1 MSNKKVLKATFIVM
15 AITILSRF
23 LGFFRDILAGYHFG
37 TEKVYDVYVA
47 AVSIPESVFMIL
59 GLAISTTF
67 IPMLSEIKHK
77 KGKEEMFK
85 FSNNVVT
92 ILGVISIAVL
102 TLGMIYTEEVVRVF
116 VTNFPPEQMAETV
129 YLTRISLFNI
139 IFLCINACF
148 ASILQV
154 CEDFV
159 IPSILGLFFN
169 LPIIIYLILFNDV
182 SILGLTIANVIG
194 NIFRVL
200 VQIPSLYKQG
210 YVFKPRINFKD
221 ERLKRLVILI
231 IPVII
236 GAGANSLNMIVD
248 KNLASGLGTG
258 AIGALDYAQKLII
271 FANTAITTS
280 IVSVMYPL
288 MANRL
293 NSGDK
298 KGFLEYLSKSIVT
311 ISVFLIPI
319 MMAFILLGRD
329 LVTFIY
335 ERGNF
340 RETAVTIT
348 TLAFIGYAVQL
359 PFAGVRD
366 ILNSSL
372 FSMQKTKLTT
382 INGVIGVFV
391 NIALSIFL
399 SRRIGIMGIAI
410 STSISAIVTSVLLFN
425 TTRNLIGDFD
435 VKSMLLKLLKIV
447 IASTIMVV
455 GIYFVNNIFTLNN
468 IIIKLLFDFVIGV
481 ILFIVMSLILKIEE
495 FNEAV
500 GMLLNKVKK

>member
-15 AITILSRF
+15 AMTILSRF

-37 TEKVYDVYVA
+37 AGKTYDVYSA
-47 AVSIPESVFMIL
+47 AVSIPESVFMII

-67 IPMLSEIKHK
+67 IPMLSEVKHK

-92 ILGVISIAVL
+92 ILGVISVIAL
-102 TLGMIYTEEVVRVF
+102 SLGLIYTEEVVKVF
-116 VTNFPPEQMAETV
+116 VTNFPPEKMAETV
-129 YLTRISLFNI
+129 FLTRISLFNI

-169 LPIIIYLILFNDV
+169 LPIIIYLILFKDV

-194 NIFRVL
+194 NIFRVV

-210 YVFKPRINFKD
+210 YVFRPSINLKD

-248 KNLASGLGTG
+248 KNLASGLGDG
-258 AIGALDYAQKLII
+258 AISALDFAQKLII

-329 LVTFIY
+329 VVTFIY
-335 ERGNF
+335 ERGKF
-340 RETAVTIT
+340 DETAVTIT

-399 SRRIGIMGIAI
+399 SKKIGIMGIAI

-435 VKSMLLKLLKIV
+435 VKSMLIKLLKIA

-468 IIIKLLFDFVIGV
+468 IIIKLLIDFVIGV
-481 ILFIVMSLILKIEE
+481 VL
-495 FNEAV
+495 
-500 GMLLNKVKK
+500 

>member
-1 MSNKKVLKATFIVM
+1 
-15 AITILSRF
+15 
-23 LGFFRDILAGYHFG
+23 
-37 TEKVYDVYVA
+37 
-47 AVSIPESVFMIL
+47 
-59 GLAISTTF
+59 
-67 IPMLSEIKHK
+67 K

-169 LPIIIYLILFNDV
+169 LPIIIYLILFKDV

-221 ERLKRLVILI
+221 ERLKKLVILI

-335 ERGNF
+335 ERGKF
-340 RETAVTIT
+340 DETAVTIT

-372 FSMQKTKLTT
+372 FSMQKTRLTT

-399 SRRIGIMGIAI
+399 SKKIGIMGIAI

-435 VKSMLLKLLKIV
+435 VKSMLLKLFKIV
-447 IASTIMVV
+447 IASTIMIV

-468 IIIKLLFDFVIGV
+468 IIIKLLIDFVIGV
-481 ILFIVMSLILKIEE
+481 ILFIVMSLTLKIEE